1 MNLKYLDKKNC
12 RALLPQIHGLSIARI
27 LDEYLQTQIDPAMP
41 GLIDALIEHN
51 EKTSHLKRGSQR
63 LRNSPLDIS
72 LISNINNRE
81 IDVQS
86 IQKPMI
92 DPSNFLTVLNYE
104 NKVSWKTI
112 VPLQFLLKGWGDA
125 NRGHQCYMHTIS
137 KYVSQKIN
145 TADIYTDLYTDKAVG
160 SDHYHYVG
168 ITGRNWLHRFREH
181 MGEMGRG
188 SRKRF
193 HSAWRQS
200 TGQANVHFSSHLVNI
215 NLTYKEAMSWE
226 EYHTDRIGPN
236 LLNMI
241 SGGFKGLSE
250 LHKYGI
256 INRRDISLE
265 ERDRA
270 IAKYARLNPRK
281 GMPNPFI
288 AELWKDDEF
297 YLKVIGARLKT
308 LSPEQVREIRRLA
321 RQNRT
326 LAQIVEEVGALNEL
340 QVKNVIDGKTYKRI
354 K

>member
-1 MNLKYLDKKNC
+1 MNLKYLDKRNC

-27 LDEYLQTQIDPAMP
+27 LDDYLQKEIDKAMP
-41 GLIDALIEHN
+41 GLIDALIMHN

-63 LRNSPLDIS
+63 LRNSPVDIS
-72 LISNINNRE
+72 LISNINNRD

-137 KYVSQKIN
+137 KYESQKIN
-145 TADIYTDLYTDKAVG
+145 TADIYSDLYTDKAVG

-168 ITGRNWLHRFREH
+168 ITGRNWLERFREH

-200 TGQANVHFSSHLVNI
+200 TGQVNVHFSSHLLNI

-241 SGGFKGLSE
+241 SGGFKGLRE

-270 IAKYARLNPRK
+270 IAKYARQNPRK

-288 AELWKDDEF
+288 AELWKDDDY
-297 YLKVIGARLKT
+297 YLKVIEARPKT
-308 LSPEQVREIRRLA
+308 LSPEQVRKIRTLA
-321 RQNRT
+321 DQNRT
-326 LAQIVEEVGALNEL
+326 LLQIVEEVGALNEL
-340 QVKNVIDGKTYKRI
+340 QVKNVISGKTYQRI

>member
-1 MNLKYLDKKNC
+1 
-12 RALLPQIHGLSIARI
+12 
-27 LDEYLQTQIDPAMP
+27 
-41 GLIDALIEHN
+41 
-51 EKTSHLKRGSQR
+51 
-63 LRNSPLDIS
+63 
-72 LISNINNRE
+72 
-81 IDVQS
+81 
-86 IQKPMI
+86 
-92 DPSNFLTVLNYE
+92 
-104 NKVSWKTI
+104 
-112 VPLQFLLKGWGDA
+112 
-125 NRGHQCYMHTIS
+125 
-137 KYVSQKIN
+137 
-145 TADIYTDLYTDKAVG
+145 
-160 SDHYHYVG
+160 
-168 ITGRNWLHRFREH
+168 

-241 SGGFKGLSE
+241 SGGFKGLRE

-270 IAKYARLNPRK
+270 LAKYARQNPRK

-288 AELWKDDEF
+288 TELWKDDDY
-297 YLKVIGARLKT
+297 YLKVIEARPKT
-308 LSPEQVREIRRLA
+308 LSQEQVREIRRLA
-321 RQNRT
+321 EQKRT

-340 QVKNVIDGKTYKRI
+340 QVKNVISGKTYQRI